1 MNWLSQN
8 LTWLLLS
15 GTALIALI
23 AWQRFNSRRTN
34 QDSGKRSTTQEYNST
49 ARDPVTG
56 NKVDIAHAIAANF
69 EGRSFYFESETTRTV
84 FQQDPARYI
93 HRHHRHHNCC

>member
-1 MNWLSQN
+1 MNRLSQN

-23 AWQRFNSRRTN
+23 AWQRFNSRRTK
-34 QDSGKRSTTQEYNST
+34 QDSGKLSTTQEYSST
-49 ARDPVTG
+49 IRDPVTG
-56 NKVDIAHAIAANF
+56 NKVDIAHAITANF
-69 EGRSFYFESETTRTV
+69 EGLSFYFESEASRTV

-93 HRHHRHHNCC
+93 HRHHRHHGCC